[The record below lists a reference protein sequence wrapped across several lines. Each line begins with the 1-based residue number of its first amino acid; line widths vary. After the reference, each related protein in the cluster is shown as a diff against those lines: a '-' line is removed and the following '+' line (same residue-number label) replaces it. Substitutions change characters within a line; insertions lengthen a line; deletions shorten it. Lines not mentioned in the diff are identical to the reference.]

1 MGGCHIMPI
10 DRRLLI
16 IREPAAIEKSMT
28 VSNNGL
34 WDGRFLVE
42 MRSPSDGFVISALG
56 EAGLHELRDNEACV
70 ESANIPRAVLPT
82 LPAVRGLE
90 GIRYVPHLCY
100 SKGGN
105 AFGGKIRFAPFR
117 PLQATRFTL

>member
-1 MGGCHIMPI
+1 MGGCRIVPI

-16 IREPAAIEKSMT
+16 FREAAAIERAMV
-28 VSNNGL
+28 VSQNSR

-42 MRSPSDGFVISALG
+42 LSSPPDDLKISALG
-56 EAGLHELRDNEACV
+56 EAGLRELRDNEACV
-70 ESANIPRAVLPT
+70 KGANIPRAVLPT
-82 LPAVRGLE
+82 LPAIRGLE

-100 SKGGN
+100 SKGGE
-105 AFGGKIRFAPFR
+105 AFDGKIRFAPIR

>member
-1 MGGCHIMPI
+1 MGGCHIIPI

-16 IREPAAIEKSMT
+16 IRETAAIEKSNA
-28 VSNNGL
+28 VLKNGR

-42 MRSPSDGFVISALG
+42 MSRPSDGLEISALG
-56 EAGLHELRDNEACV
+56 EAGLHELRENEAFI
-70 ESANIPRAVLPT
+70 EGSNIPRAVLPT

-100 SKGGN
+100 SKGGD
-105 AFGGKIRFAPFR
+105 AFGGKIRFVPIR
-117 PLQATRFTL
+117 PLQATRFT

>member
-1 MGGCHIMPI
+1 MGGCQIMPI

-16 IREPAAIEKSMT
+16 IRETAASEKSMA
-28 VSNNGL
+28 VSKSGR

-56 EAGLHELRDNEACV
+56 EAGLHELRENEACV
-70 ESANIPRAVLPT
+70 EGANIPRAVLPT

-100 SKGGN
+100 SNGDH
-105 AFGGKIRFAPFR
+105 AFDGKIRDAPIR
-117 PLQATRFTL
+117 PLQATRFT

>member
-10 DRRLLI
+10 DHRLLI
-16 IREPAAIEKSMT
+16 IRETAAIEKLMA
-28 VSNNGL
+28 VSKNGR

-42 MRSPSDGFVISALG
+42 MSSPSDGFEISALG
-56 EAGLHELRDNEACV
+56 EAGLHELRENKAFV

-100 SKGGN
+100 SKGGD
-105 AFGGKIRFAPFR
+105 AFNGKIRFAPIR